1 MKNKKVWLGIATLLA
16 VIGLLAGVY
25 AGNRPKTT
33 QGEKQFTVTVVHGDG
48 SQKEFS
54 YATDEEYLGPVLLE
68 EGLIEGSDSEY
79 GLMISAVDGETA
91 DWTVNQSYWALYVG
105 EEYAVTGI
113 DTTPVTNGESY
124 SLVYTLG

>member
-48 SQKEFS
+48 SRKEFS

-68 EGLIEGSDSEY
+68 KGLIEGSDSEY

-113 DTTPVTNGESY
+113 DTTPVTDAESY